1 MIESAVLPD
10 PTCDYDRK
18 MTIAGSIK
26 WQYADEKSVTYAEPP
41 QPCWNH
47 NQAAGTN
54 WKDNAAEVE
63 KMRSVAP

>member
-1 MIESAVLPD
+1 
-10 PTCDYDRK
+10 

-26 WQYADEKSVTYAEPP
+26 WQYADEKSVNYAEPP

-47 NQAAGTN
+47 NQAAGTD
-54 WKDNAAEVE
+54 WEHNAAEVE